1 MSEKVR
7 FYNMTKPITNN
18 VILENYD
25 CFEIIENIKEVDK
38 LQKVFEGCTLDNDF
52 SIVKERKITKF
63 DDFQTALNYFNC
75 ELGHNFVNFNSDCS
89 AYEVHEFVLKCYS
102 SHHIS
107 FIYDA
112 PKLYLLNG
120 GFIVE

>member
-1 MSEKVR
+1 MTGRKR
-7 FYNMTKPITNN
+7 GTMMTKPITNN
-18 VILENYD
+18 ITLNNFD

-38 LQKVFEGCTLDNDF
+38 LYKIYEGCTLDNDF

-75 ELGHNFVNFNSDCS
+75 ELSHNYVNFNSDCS

-102 SHHIS
+102 SDYIS
-107 FIYDA
+107 LIYDA
-112 PKLYLLNG
+112 PTVYLLNG